1 MKGYVDKTLCVGCGM
16 CAGACP
22 AGFRLGEDGLAEG
35 CGELPATILDDAWQ
49 VAEDC
54 PVGAISLLPAH

>member
-1 MKGYVDKTLCVGCGM
+1 MQVLVDKEICVACGM

-22 AGFRLGEDGLAEG
+22 AVFRMGADGLAEAG
-35 CGELPATILDDAWQ
+35 GELPAAAVDDALQ

-54 PVGAISLLPAH
+54 PVGAISVH

>member
-1 MKGYVDKTLCVGCGM
+1 MRAVVDKELCVACGM

-22 AGFRLGEDGLAEG
+22 EGFRLGADGLAEG
-35 CGELPATILDDAWQ
+35 WQELPDSALDDAWQ

-54 PVGAISLLPAH
+54 PVGAISISSP